1 MITRFL
7 RDVGVETLDW
17 PLQSPDLNIIE
28 NVWSLIKRNRS
39 FDLTRTKAETI
50 TEVTMNWK
58 DIPLKYLQTLV
69 DSVPNRLQKVIDTK
83 GAYIFY

>member
-28 NVWSLIKRNRS
+28 NVWSLIKII
-39 FDLTRTKAETI
+39 FFVGQA
-50 TEVTMNWK
+50 
-58 DIPLKYLQTLV
+58 LKFV
-69 DSVPNRLQKVIDTK
+69 
-83 GAYIFY
+83 